1 MKNYGNIKLIFVVL
15 FCLSGVG
22 CQNSTC
28 DYELILVSSA
38 MGNFNTAAYNPP
50 ILGSLFNRLNSL
62 RATILATYQ
71 LCFNKPIIDPDSW
84 YPQDKS

>member
-1 MKNYGNIKLIFVVL
+1 MKTYQAILMLFVFSCVNEIR
-15 FCLSGVG
+15 
-22 CQNSTC
+22 CQSTNC

-50 ILGSLFNRLNSL
+50 ILSSLFNRLNSL